1 MKTAWREVQALSI
14 GFKLDGSHNI
24 RHTDSMIM
32 RNDKVYYSKPTY
44 QLYCTAQAQNT
55 NDN

>member
-1 MKTAWREVQALSI
+1 LSI